1 MGISRL
7 RTMLRIGVGVLAM
20 LVFALSS
27 DLPALPEG
35 HVDITEDITT
45 TVNVGGP
52 AGCQNHNL
60 AAYGNRR
67 RGYTHQVAQVAEVRR
82 KELWAAN
89 KCHTYAR
96 LDRDLWNGWRTWFK
110 SPAQSDCRYTKAV
123 DANDW
128 ASPSQTDQISDCGH
142 WRWFWGRS
150 GENRPNEH
158 ACERYEHDLK

>member
-1 MGISRL
+1 MGIISL

-20 LVFALSS
+20 LVVALSS

-52 AGCQNHNL
+52 QGCHRQ
-60 AAYGNRR
+60 YGNRR
-67 RGYTHQVAQVAEVRR
+67 RGYTHQVAQVYEARR

-96 LDRDLWNGWRTWFK
+96 LDGDLWNGWRSWFK

-123 DANDW
+123 DA
-128 ASPSQTDQISDCGH
+128 
-142 WRWFWGRS
+142 
-150 GENRPNEH
+150 
-158 ACERYEHDLK
+158 K